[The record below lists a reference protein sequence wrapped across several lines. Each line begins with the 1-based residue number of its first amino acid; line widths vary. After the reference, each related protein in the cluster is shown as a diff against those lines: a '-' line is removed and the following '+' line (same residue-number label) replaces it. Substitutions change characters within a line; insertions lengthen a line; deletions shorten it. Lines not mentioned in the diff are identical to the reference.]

1 MKLVSMAY
9 SYDRTASDKDIG
21 PEVEALSKLILQD
34 APYEEVVRLL
44 NRLTQTLRSMG
55 GSMRLRHI
63 MKKETLQWYLSTP
76 AYRKK
81 LVEDLSKV
89 VTDVQKSQELADAQ
103 KDVLPDVKKL
113 IATLNEARTL
123 AEKIQANPGA
133 SHIAHEMRRLRF
145 DDSLSVLNSFVES
158 VDRS

>member
-1 MKLVSMAY
+1 MAY
-9 SYDRTASDKDIG
+9 SYDRSAANKDIG
-21 PEVEALSKLILQD
+21 PEVEALSKRILQNAD
-34 APYEEVVRLL
+34 YDEVARLL
-44 NRLTQTLRSMG
+44 NRLTQTLRGLG
-55 GSMRLRHI
+55 GSMRLRDI
-63 MKKETLQWYLSTP
+63 VKKESLQWYLSTP

-81 LVEDLSKV
+81 LVDELGKV
-89 VTDVQKSQELADAQ
+89 VTDVQKSQEQADAQ

-123 AEKIQANPGA
+123 AEKVQANPGA

-145 DDSLSVLNSFVES
+145 DDPLSVLNSFVES